1 MQLSREANQTETGE
15 EGASSPSSV
24 GSLEAVDEMDND
36 INISES
42 SRAAGHIGKS
52 SEISWMHR
60 LQKEAEQL
68 GPEEDSIAH
77 RKLTQNEMNY
87 HLDDLDIGISEP
99 VQMYWVPPRPLADK
113 LVETYLW
120 VAHPYLPIINRPLFL
135 DQYTKFFDS
144 FVIPGDK
151 WMAILNIIFAIASN
165 YAQAAELDW
174 CEGPREHIFYLTRA
188 RMLSMS
194 GDDLFRH
201 PDLQQVQLEGL
212 VAFYLTTTDQIHR

>member
-1 MQLSREANQTETGE
+1 MRFSRGTNQTETGE
-15 EGASSPSSV
+15 QRARSPSSV
-24 GSLEAVDEMDND
+24 GSLEAVDEVDTD

-60 LQKEAEQL
+60 LQKETEQL
-68 GPEEDSIAH
+68 GSDEDSTAD
-77 RKLTQNEMNY
+77 RMSTQYGLNY
-87 HLDDLDIGISEP
+87 HLDDLDIGVSEP

-113 LVETYLW
+113 LFETYLR
-120 VAHPYLPIINRPLFL
+120 VAHPYLPIINRPLFQ
-135 DQYTKFFDS
+135 DQYRRFFDS
-144 FVIPGDK
+144 FAIPGDK
-151 WMAILNIIFAIASN
+151 WMAILNVIFAIASN
-165 YAQAAELDW
+165 YAQAAELAW
-174 CEGPREHIFYLTRA
+174 AESPREHILYLTRA

-212 VAFYLTTTDQIHR
+212 VAFYLTSTDQIHR